1 MDRPTLEYYR
11 NNADDVFLRYEGVPP
26 DTLLP
31 HVFSQ
36 SSTVLDIGC
45 GAGRDMS
52 FLHRNGYLVYG
63 IEPVQELRQL
73 AVSRQPELENRIFPG
88 SLPDDIPQLPV
99 EKFDGVLLYAVL
111 MHIDEGR
118 LFDAAMSV
126 RSLLKEGGTLL
137 VSIPTERDD
146 LVSVGHDGDTSDTS
160 RNSTKEGPAGMGE
173 TPHSRD
179 EKGRLMIIRPEARV
193 RLLFERL
200 GFDTESRY
208 YSADRLGREGVR
220 WVSLVFRYC
229 GGGISES
236 VDKIESIINQD
247 RKWATYKLA
256 LLRGLCDIAQTESHS
271 ARWDSSGNVHVP
283 LSSIAR
289 KWIEYYWPIVES
301 SKFIPQMRGEKSG
314 GSRFIGFRRNL
325 EDLIDLYRQA
335 GGMEEFLYQ
344 RDEGRMITQA
354 RPIFTRT
361 LGDVKT
367 AIRQPIYYAGGGS
380 SEYKPFSYSPRDK
393 SVVLKADL
401 WRELLLLGH
410 IIGDTIILRWA
421 ELTADISK
429 QEVSI
434 SKMVEL
440 LLKEVYPERNV
451 TDVRGVYRGIEQ
463 LECVWTGE
471 SLAGFFDVDH
481 AIPFSIR
488 HDNSL
493 WNLFPSDPGI
503 NNEKRDKLPDS
514 ILVKKRGDAIHYY
527 WDVLK
532 SELSGR
538 FESDYTRIT
547 GQERLPEKTWQGDLF
562 SVFLE
567 VIESTAVTRNTP
579 RWHV

>member
-1 MDRPTLEYYR
+1 MDQPTLEYYR
-11 NNADDVFLRYEGVPP
+11 YNADDVFSRYESVPP

-31 HVFSQ
+31 QVFSE
-36 SSTVLDIGC
+36 SRTVLDIGC
-45 GAGRDMS
+45 GSGRDMS
-52 FLHRNGYLVYG
+52 LLHGLGLEVYG
-63 IEPVQELRQL
+63 IEPSFELKGL
-73 AVSRQPELENRIFPG
+73 AGTRHPELNNRIFSG
-88 SLPDDIPQLPV
+88 SLPDDIPQMPV
-99 EKFDGVLLYAVL
+99 EKFDGILLYAVL

-118 LFDAAMSV
+118 LFDAAMAV
-126 RSLLKEGGTLL
+126 RSLLKEGSTLL

-146 LVSVGHDGDTSDTS
+146 VIPDG
-160 RNSTKEGPAGMGE
+160 
-173 TPHSRD
+173 RD
-179 EKGRLMIIRPEARV
+179 KKGRLMIIRPQARV

-200 GFDTESRY
+200 GFESEGRY
-208 YSADRLGREGVR
+208 HSADRLGREGVR
-220 WVSLVFRYC
+220 WVSLVFRYR

-256 LLRGLCDIAQTESHS
+256 LLRGLCDIAQKEANS
-271 ARWDSSGNVHVP
+271 ARWDLSGKVRVP

-301 SKFIPQMRGEKSG
+301 NKFIPQMRGEKAR

-325 EDLIDLYRQA
+325 EDLIDIYRKA
-335 GGMEEFLYQ
+335 GGLEEFLYQ
-344 RDEGRMITQA
+344 RDEGRMVIPA
-354 RPIFTRT
+354 RKIFTRAIR
-361 LGDVKT
+361 DVKT
-367 AIRQPIYYAGGGS
+367 AVRQPIYYAGGGS
-380 SEYKPFSYSPRDK
+380 SEHKPFSYSPEDE

-429 QEVSI
+429 QEISI

-440 LLKEVYPERNV
+440 LLKEVHPERNV
-451 TDVRGVYRGIEQ
+451 TDVKDVYRSMEE
-463 LECVWTGE
+463 LECVWTGT
-471 SLAGFFDVDH
+471 SLTISFDVDH

-493 WNLFPSDPGI
+493 WNLFPSDRGI

-514 ILVKKRGDAIHYY
+514 ALVKKRSEAIHYY

-532 SELSGR
+532 SELPGR
-538 FESDYTRIT
+538 FESDYSRIT
-547 GQERLPEKTWQGDLF
+547 GQERLSEKTWKGNLF

-579 RWHV
+579 RWYG